1 MDGLARRELL
11 KEAAL
16 GVALMPV
23 VTAGMAA
30 AAAERE
36 EAKGMMK
43 EMAGE
48 MMELEG
54 KPIHRIKDLKNM
66 TDMEKAHLVTI
77 DLPTEVKAGEAFK
90 ATFNMPNHPMMKAH
104 HIMWMRV
111 YLDGELISTT
121 TFTPEVARPEVT
133 LTFTLAKGRKFEAI
147 GDCNLHGLWAM
158 SAPIEIKA

>member
-48 MMELEG
+48 IRRRTQSIL
-54 KPIHRIKDLKNM
+54 RN
-66 TDMEKAHLVTI
+66 
-77 DLPTEVKAGEAFK
+77 PTAYEA
-90 ATFNMPNHPMMKAH
+90 PRH
-104 HIMWMRV
+104 
-111 YLDGELISTT
+111 
-121 TFTPEVARPEVT
+121 
-133 LTFTLAKGRKFEAI
+133 
-147 GDCNLHGLWAM
+147 
-158 SAPIEIKA
+158 